1 DILPRLHAERASL
14 HRLEHIDEN
23 LPAVENRNRK
33 QVEDGDVDAQ
43 QRNEIEQLVNAVL
56 AADTEARV
64 IAIGPPSSR
73 TDCFPEP
80 MSCSTLYTAPAFV
93 HVILR
98 PSDTPASRLIASL
111 REGSWGPAPIRP
123 IVRTAP
129 VTGSV
134 SGTAFGVTVSVSV
147 RAERCTTKAI
157 GRSGDDTIR
166 STMSLQVRTGVPA
179 ALTIESPRS
188 RPARD
193 AGSPGKIESITG
205 GR

>member
-1 DILPRLHAERASL
+1 MPF
-14 HRLEHIDEN
+14 
-23 LPAVENRNRK
+23 
-33 QVEDGDVDAQ
+33 
-43 QRNEIEQLVNAVL
+43 L
-56 AADTEARV
+56 AADTDARV

-73 TDCFPEP
+73 TDCFPDP
-80 MSCSTLYTAPAFV
+80 MSWSTLYTAPAFV

-98 PSDTPASRLIASL
+98 PSVTPESKLIDSL
-111 REGSWGPAPIRP
+111 RDGSCGPAPILP

-134 SGTAFGVTVSVSV
+134 SGAALGVTVSGSV
-147 RAERCTTKAI
+147 
-157 GRSGDDTIR
+157 R
-166 STMSLQVRTGVPA
+166 STMSLHVRTGVPA
-179 ALTIESPRS
+179 ALTIESPRA